1 MSVRRHQNFDKLGII
16 SLSSNKLLTP
26 IGSIAVFLWVAIVSS
41 KLIDDI
47 IIGQS
52 APAKELKK
60 LIEVVAEAPT
70 SVLVLGETGTG
81 KELVARAIHAA
92 SRRSGRLISVN
103 CAAIPSELLESEIF
117 GHEKGAFTGADKPRE
132 GRVELARGGTLF
144 LDEIGDMP
152 LPLQTKLL
160 RVLENRTVQRVG
172 GNNEIEV
179 DFRLVCATHQNI
191 QERVDDGAF
200 RADLYYR
207 INVFPIQVPSLAERQ
222 VDIPLIVGAIMEQ
235 LADGRNDRA
244 PVMDNSAL
252 TELSRYPWP
261 GNVRELRNVLERAMV
276 MFPQKAVTGTQVREN
291 LLRMKAPDQAEEM
304 DALWEASQGLSG
316 IDLAQE
322 AGESPLPH
330 PAHYANWFS
339 YFENID
345 LRRHLRDIEVVL
357 IEAALEKS
365 DGMVSK
371 AAETLKLRRTTL
383 IEKMKKLM
391 IDRPAP
397 SEERRQTGE

>member
-1 MSVRRHQNFDKLGII
+1 M
-16 SLSSNKLLTP
+16 
-26 IGSIAVFLWVAIVSS
+26 AIVSS

-92 SRRSGRLISVN
+92 SGRSGRLISVN

-172 GNNEIEV
+172 GNNEIEI

-191 QERVDDGAF
+191 QERVDQGAF
-200 RADLYYR
+200 RADLYFR
-207 INVFPIQVPSLAERQ
+207 LRGMEVRLPALRERADRDDIIAQIAREEAPNWSKPRRNRAPQANAPTLHRGTAVWTAVSTAVSTAVLTLQQPSLWTTGQLPRQ
-222 VDIPLIVGAIMEQ
+222 PSRLPLRQPSRWPPRWPCRLHGHP
-235 LADGRNDRA
+235 DGRLD
-244 PVMDNSAL
+244 P
-252 TELSRYPWP
+252 
-261 GNVRELRNVLERAMV
+261 
-276 MFPQKAVTGTQVREN
+276 
-291 LLRMKAPDQAEEM
+291 
-304 DALWEASQGLSG
+304 
-316 IDLAQE
+316 
-322 AGESPLPH
+322 
-330 PAHYANWFS
+330 
-339 YFENID
+339 
-345 LRRHLRDIEVVL
+345 
-357 IEAALEKS
+357 
-365 DGMVSK
+365 
-371 AAETLKLRRTTL
+371 
-383 IEKMKKLM
+383 
-391 IDRPAP
+391 
-397 SEERRQTGE
+397 

>member
-1 MSVRRHQNFDKLGII
+1 MGIVTI
-16 SLSSNKLLTP
+16 SP
-26 IGSIAVFLWVAIVSS
+26 I
-41 KLIDDI
+41 DNI

-92 SRRSGRLISVN
+92 SERDGRLVSVN

-172 GNNEIEV
+172 GNDEIEV

-191 QERVDDGAF
+191 QERVDEGAF

-222 VDIPLIVGAIMEQ
+222 VDIPMIAGAIMEQ
-235 LADGRNDRA
+235 LADGHDGGTPA
-244 PVMDNSAL
+244 MDGSAL
-252 TELSRYPWP
+252 TELARYPWP
-261 GNVRELRNVLERAMV
+261 GNVRELRNVLERALV
-276 MFPQKAVTGTQVREN
+276 MFPQQTVTGTQVREN
-291 LLRMKAPDQAEEM
+291 LLRMKAPDRTEEM
-304 DALWEASQGLSG
+304 NALWEASQGLSG

-322 AGESPLPH
+322 AGEPPLPH
-330 PAHYANWFS
+330 PAHYADWFS
-339 YFENID
+339 YFDNID

-365 DGMVSK
+365 DGMFSQ
-371 AAETLKLRRTTL
+371 AAEALKLRRTTL

-391 IDRPAP
+391 IERPT
-397 SEERRQTGE
+397 STKEG